1 MNPTPA
7 DDGFL
12 ANEFL
17 SEFLPAANF
26 GESFQFDNFFDFAD
40 GAFVT
45 ADSEDGVSCS
55 SSVDSSVI
63 VNRLRCRRRRK
74 RRPNRHAYRKQ
85 SVFLSPWYVNFLLPG
100 MTHDL
105 TRELSRSD
113 RFGEFQSLF
122 RINLETMEG

>member
-1 MNPTPA
+1 MNPPSVGYALPA
-7 DDGFL
+7 YDY
-12 ANEFL
+12 L

-26 GESFQFDNFFDFAD
+26 GESFQFEFFDFAD

-55 SSVDSSVI
+55 TSVESSAI

-85 SVFLSPWYVNFLLPG
+85 SVLLSPWYVNFLLPG
-100 MTHDL
+100 KTRDL
-105 TRELSRSD
+105 THELSRSD

-122 RINLETMEG
+122 RINLEKMEG